1 MLEFIH
7 RFARNRAAVLGT
19 GILLVIV
26 SIALLSPWL
35 FPGNPFA
42 LAGKPMLAP
51 LQGEFM
57 FGTDMLGRNVAAG
70 VAYGARTSLLIGIF
84 ATTASVTVGLLI
96 GGTCGFF
103 GGKIDAILMR
113 MTELFQ
119 TIPSFLFAIVI
130 VAILGPTITNVIVA
144 IAVVTWPPVAR
155 LARGEFLSM
164 RNREFVHACV
174 CAGVQDWK
182 IILRHILPNC
192 APAIIVT
199 ASLMVAN
206 AVLIESSLSFLGLSD
221 PNVMSWGL
229 MIGAGRVALRSA
241 WWVCAIP
248 GIAILLTALAINLA
262 GDGLNDSLNPRLR
275 NA

>member
-1 MLEFIH
+1 MSEFFQ
-7 RFARNRAAVLGT
+7 RFARNRAAVLGI
-19 GILLVIV
+19 GILAVIIV
-26 SIALLSPWL
+26 V
-35 FPGNPFA
+35 A
-42 LAGKPMLAP
+42 LAAPLLFGADPFKLQGKPMVPP
-51 LQGEFM
+51 LTGGFL
-57 FGTDMLGRNVAAG
+57 FGTDMLGRDVAAG
-70 VAYGARTSLLIGIF
+70 VAYGARTTLLIGVI
-84 ATTASVTVGLLI
+84 ATTVAVTLGLLV
-96 GGTCGFF
+96 GGVCGFF
-103 GGKIDAILMR
+103 GGKLDVLLMR
-113 MTELFQ
+113 VTELFQ

-144 IAVVTWPPVAR
+144 IALVTWPPVAR
-155 LARGEFLSM
+155 LTRGEFMSM
-164 RNREFVHACV
+164 CNREFVHACV

-221 PNVMSWGL
+221 PNVMTWGL
-229 MIGAGRVALRSA
+229 MIGAGRVALRAA

-262 GDGLNDSLNPRLR
+262 GDGLNDSLNPRLK